1 MKYSTQQR
9 QQLLAFLREHK
20 DETFSAA
27 QITAYME
34 GVSRSAVYRNLASLE
49 QEGQIKRVAKSGS
62 KQSYYRYVGA
72 TECRD
77 HLHLACSRCGAVLHM
92 DHPATDTLIDSVM
105 RDSGFAVDSAATVLY
120 GVCDRCRKV

>member
-1 MKYSTQQR
+1 MKYSTSQR
-9 QQLLAFLREHK
+9 KQLLAFLREHK

-34 GVSRSAVYRNLASLE
+34 GVSRSAVYRNLAALE
-49 QEGQIKRVAKSGS
+49 AEGQITRAIKSGS
-62 KQSYYRYVGA
+62 KERLYRYLGA
-72 TECRD
+72 RECKD
-77 HLHLACSRCGAVLHM
+77 HLHLACSRCGAVMHM

-120 GVCDRCRKV
+120 GVCGRCRQS